1 MRGSQFS
8 DRNFVDVPLPGIA
21 VTPNFELDAV
31 IPLPD
36 ILGLEGGTDYLD
48 GLPTADGA
56 MATGATVLLSFGDP
70 PFGTTW
76 QLFASTQTTNTS
88 EGRVRPLDYDADTNA
103 RVWFQL

>member
-1 MRGSQFS
+1 MRGSQHS
-8 DRNFVDVPLPGIA
+8 DRNFIDTPLPGIA

-36 ILGLEGGTDYLD
+36 IIGLEGGDGYLD

-56 MATGATVLLSFGDP
+56 MVVGQTVLLSFGTP
-70 PFGTTW
+70 PYGSTW
-76 QLFASTQTTNTS
+76 QLFESTETTNVS
-88 EGRVRPLDYDADTNA
+88 EGRVRPTDYNASTNP